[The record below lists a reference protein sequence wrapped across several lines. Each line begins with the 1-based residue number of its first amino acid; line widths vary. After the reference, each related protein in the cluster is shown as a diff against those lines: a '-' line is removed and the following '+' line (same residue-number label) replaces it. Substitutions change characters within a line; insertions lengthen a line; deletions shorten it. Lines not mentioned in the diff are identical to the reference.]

1 MTGKTI
7 GLVPH
12 PTKPVQDS
20 IDILRAWCDNRAHA
34 SQLVALHTDADRVGP
49 GVTLLDEADFVAQV
63 DVVVSLGG
71 DGTMLG
77 AMRLVAGRPGP
88 VPVLGVNYGNL
99 GFLVEVEPHELPA
112 ALARIDAQEFS
123 LEPHHALEL
132 VITDPGTPT
141 GEASPIAPDPAEAAA
156 PATRLLAFNDISV
169 TRRPG
174 TGVISADLTVDGIPH
189 GYYRA
194 DAVVIS
200 TPAGSTA
207 YNYAAGGPVLSPAV
221 AATIVTPVAP
231 MSGIDR
237 SVVLGPG
244 EVLRFGLR
252 GGTLSAAVEVD
263 GRVAAD
269 AGDGAELTLRLL
281 VDAGSVIR
289 LDAARHS
296 GKGRL
301 KLSLLDLPLRS
312 DQLLELVPPEV
323 RRQFRD
329 RARGIGPADTPPT
342 TTQGDVAPPVPA
354 NDGTGT
360 AAADPASAP
369 PHP

>member
-1 MTGKTI
+1 M
-7 GLVPH
+7 
-12 PTKPVQDS
+12 VQDS
-20 IDILRAWCDNRAHA
+20 IDILRTWCDNQLHG
-34 SQLVALHTDADRVGP
+34 SQLVALRADADRVGA
-49 GVTLLDEADFVAQV
+49 GIELLDEADFINQV
-63 DVVVSLGG
+63 DVVVALGG

-77 AMRLVAGRPGP
+77 AMRLVANRP

-99 GFLVEVEPHELPA
+99 GFLVEVEPHELRT

-132 VITDPGTPT
+132 VLTDSADG
-141 GEASPIAPDPAEAAA
+141 AATA
-156 PATRLLAFNDISV
+156 QRFLAFNDISV
-169 TRRPG
+169 ARRPG
-174 TGVISADLTVDGIPH
+174 TGVISADLTVDGTPH

-194 DAVVIS
+194 DAIIVS

-231 MSGIDR
+231 MSGINR
-237 SVVLGPG
+237 SVVLGPN
-244 EVLRFGLR
+244 EVLCFALR
-252 GGTLSAAVEVD
+252 GGTPSAAIEVD
-263 GRVAAD
+263 GRVVAD
-269 AGDGAELTLRLL
+269 ASDEAELTLRLM

-312 DQLLELVPPEV
+312 DQLLELVPPEI
-323 RRQFRD
+323 RKRFHDD
-329 RARGIGPADTPPT
+329 RAAASA
-342 TTQGDVAPPVPA
+342 APVDAVPA
-354 NDGTGT
+354 AMVPDATVR
-360 AAADPASAP
+360 AQD
-369 PHP
+369 